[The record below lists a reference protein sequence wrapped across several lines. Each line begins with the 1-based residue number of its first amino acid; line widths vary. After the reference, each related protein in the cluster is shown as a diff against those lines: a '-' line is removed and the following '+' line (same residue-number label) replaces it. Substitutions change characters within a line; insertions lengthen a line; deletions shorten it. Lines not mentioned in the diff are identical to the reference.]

1 MSSITPL
8 LSRPHVMGFE
18 ARAGLESFARTLCG
32 SLGLPPVKVKWSDIS
47 TAAISQG
54 GTMYLSDIGD
64 ATKVPRN
71 ILARYAGYIVHEL
84 LHRKYTDFKA
94 RDPRRYVDRLHNA
107 LEDAWIERKAIA
119 SGLTGNVE
127 PLLHTLL
134 RGLIDEAQG
143 VDFAAPENLPFSLAV
158 YTRRYGITV
167 PVPAALLPVWKE
179 AAHRLDACTSSHD
192 TLEVARWLF
201 EQIKQTAEDQG
212 QPSQPGQDG
221 EPQDGEGEAEGQG
234 EGEGDGQAEGQG
246 EGQGEGEAEGQGEG
260 EGDGQAE
267 GQGEGQGEGEGSA
280 EGEGE
285 GEGSGKAAGEGEG
298 EPADAGPVTKAPTEH
313 QWAREVEPGLPRDDA
328 APGGFYTSD
337 EVLRSGAPELMPFEA
352 WATDV
357 PVPAALRYQVRRLFE
372 NSAREWREGGFRSG
386 TLHRP
391 ALAKVATG
399 QAEVFARRLAED
411 GVDSAVAILLDVS
424 GSMFPSTMARSILR
438 QGKATW
444 EAIQS
449 PHPNKSRISTA
460 VGCTSVLL
468 NTLSAAGAES
478 MVITFGTESRIIK
491 TWSQPWRKVLPT
503 LRAISYEGDTND
515 FAGCRYATEA
525 LMRHPAQR
533 KVLIAITDGEGEY
546 RTHKQVEAARALGIT
561 VLALGIQMDASQTY
575 GAGTVRVDQVADL
588 GSVALDR
595 LAKAA

>member
-32 SLGLPPVKVKWSDIS
+32 SLGLPPVRVKWADVS

-84 LHRKYTDFKA
+84 LHRKYTNFKA

-107 LEDAWIERKAIA
+107 LEDAWIERKAIGA
-119 SGLTGNVE
+119 GLTGNVE

-134 RGLIDEAQG
+134 RGLIDEAKG
-143 VDFAAPENLPFSLAV
+143 VDFAALENLPFSLAV

-179 AAHRLDACTSSHD
+179 AAQRLDACTSSHD
-192 TLEVARWLF
+192 TLELARWVF

-212 QPSQPGQDG
+212 QQPGQDQGQPGQDG
-221 EPQDGEGEAEGQG
+221 EPQDGEAEAEG
-234 EGEGDGQAEGQG
+234 EGEGEGEAKGEADGEAQG
-246 EGQGEGEAEGQGEG
+246 EGQGEGK
-260 EGDGQAE
+260 
-267 GQGEGQGEGEGSA
+267 GSA

-285 GEGSGKAAGEGEG
+285 GEGSGKAAGQGEAEG
-298 EPADAGPVTKAPTEH
+298 EPADAGPITQAPTEH
-313 QWAREVEPGLPRDDA
+313 HWAREVEPGLPRDDS
-328 APGGFYTSD
+328 APGGSYTSD

-399 QAEVFARRLAED
+399 QAEVFARRFAED

-468 NTLSAAGAES
+468 NTLAQAGAES

-491 TWSQPWRKVLPT
+491 TWSQPWRKALPI

-595 LAKAA
+595 LARAA

>member
-1 MSSITPL
+1 
-8 LSRPHVMGFE
+8 MGFE

-54 GTMYLSDIGD
+54 GTMYLADIGD
-64 ATKVPRN
+64 ATQVTRN

-84 LHRKYTDFKA
+84 LHRKWTNFKA
-94 RDPRRYVDRLHNA
+94 RDPRQYVDRLHNA

-134 RGLIDEAQG
+134 RGLIDEAKG
-143 VDFAAPENLPFSLAV
+143 VDFAALENLPFSLAV

-167 PVPAALLPVWKE
+167 PVPAALLPVWQE
-179 AAHRLDACTSSHD
+179 AAQRLDACTSSHD
-192 TLEVARWLF
+192 TLEVARWVF

-212 QPSQPGQDG
+212 QQPGQDG
-221 EPQDGEGEAEGQG
+221 EPQDGEGEG
-234 EGEGDGQAEGQG
+234 EA
-246 EGQGEGEAEGQGEG
+246 EAEGQGEG
-260 EGDGQAE
+260 EGDGKA
-267 GQGEGQGEGEGSA
+267 QGEGQGEAEGEGKGSA
-280 EGEGE
+280 KGEGEGE
-285 GEGSGKAAGEGEG
+285 GEGSGKAAGQGKGEG
-298 EPADAGPVTKAPTEH
+298 EPADAGPVTKAPTDH
-313 QWAREVEPGLPRDDA
+313 QWAREVEPGLPRNDS
-328 APGGFYTSD
+328 APGGSYSSTD
-337 EVLRSGAPELMPFEA
+337 VLRSGAPELMPFEA

-399 QAEVFARRLAED
+399 QAEVFARRFAED

-449 PHPNKSRISTA
+449 PHPSKSRISTA

-468 NTLSAAGAES
+468 NTLAQAGAES

-491 TWSQPWRKVLPT
+491 TWAQPWRKALPI

-533 KVLIAITDGEGEY
+533 KVLIAITDGDGEY

-595 LAKAA
+595 LARAA

>member
-32 SLGLPPVKVKWSDIS
+32 SLGLPPVKVRWSDIS

-84 LHRKYTDFKA
+84 LHRKWTDFKA

-107 LEDAWIERKAIA
+107 LEDAWIERKAIGA
-119 SGLTGNVE
+119 GLTGNVE

-143 VDFAAPENLPFSLAV
+143 VDFAALENLPFSLAV

-192 TLEVARWLF
+192 TLEVARWVF

-212 QPSQPGQDG
+212 QQPGQDG
-221 EPQDGEGEAEGQG
+221 EPQDGKPQDGEAEAEGAGDG
-234 EGEGDGQAEGQG
+234 EGQAEGEG
-246 EGQGEGEAEGQGEG
+246 EGEGEAEGEG
-260 EGDGQAE
+260 N
-267 GQGEGQGEGEGSA
+267 A

-285 GEGSGKAAGEGEG
+285 GEGSGKAAGQGEGEG

-328 APGGFYTSD
+328 APGGSYSST

-399 QAEVFARRLAED
+399 QAEVFARRFAED

-424 GSMFPSTMARSILR
+424 GSMFPATMARSLIL
-438 QGKATW
+438 QGKAAW
-444 EAIQS
+444 EAQR
-449 PHPNKSRISTA
+449 PHPSKSRISTA

-468 NTLSAAGAES
+468 TTLAQAGAES

-491 TWSQPWRKVLPT
+491 TWAQPWRKVLPT

-546 RTHKQVEAARALGIT
+546 RTHKQVKAARALGIT
-561 VLALGIQMDASQTY
+561 VLALGIQMDASETY

-595 LAKAA
+595 LARAA

>member
-32 SLGLPPVKVKWSDIS
+32 SLGLPPVKVRWSDIS

-84 LHRKYTDFKA
+84 LHRKWTDFKA

-107 LEDAWIERKAIA
+107 LEDAWIERKAIGA
-119 SGLTGNVE
+119 GLTGNVE

-143 VDFAAPENLPFSLAV
+143 VDFAALENLPFSLAV

-192 TLEVARWLF
+192 TLEVARWVF

-212 QPSQPGQDG
+212 QQPGQDG
-221 EPQDGEGEAEGQG
+221 EPQDGKPQDGEAEAEGAGDG
-234 EGEGDGQAEGQG
+234 EGQAEGEG
-246 EGQGEGEAEGQGEG
+246 EGEGEAEGEG
-260 EGDGQAE
+260 N
-267 GQGEGQGEGEGSA
+267 A

-285 GEGSGKAAGEGEG
+285 GEGSGKAAGQGEGEG

-328 APGGFYTSD
+328 APGGSYSST

-399 QAEVFARRLAED
+399 QAEVFARRFAED
-411 GVDSAVAILLDVS
+411 GVDSAVAILLVVS
-424 GSMFPSTMARSILR
+424 GSMFPATMARSLIL
-438 QGKATW
+438 QGKAAW
-444 EAIQS
+444 EAQR
-449 PHPNKSRISTA
+449 PHPSKSRISTA

-468 NTLSAAGAES
+468 TTLAQAGAES

-491 TWSQPWRKVLPT
+491 TWAQPWRKVLPT

-546 RTHKQVEAARALGIT
+546 RTHKQVKAARALGIT
-561 VLALGIQMDASQTY
+561 VLALGIQMDASETY

-595 LAKAA
+595 LARAA

>member
-1 MSSITPL
+1 
-8 LSRPHVMGFE
+8 
-18 ARAGLESFARTLCG
+18 
-32 SLGLPPVKVKWSDIS
+32 
-47 TAAISQG
+47 
-54 GTMYLSDIGD
+54 
-64 ATKVPRN
+64 
-71 ILARYAGYIVHEL
+71 
-84 LHRKYTDFKA
+84 
-94 RDPRRYVDRLHNA
+94 
-107 LEDAWIERKAIA
+107 
-119 SGLTGNVE
+119 VE

-134 RGLIDEAQG
+134 RGLIDEAKG
-143 VDFAAPENLPFSLAV
+143 VDFAALENLPFSLAV

-167 PVPAALLPVWKE
+167 AVPAALLPVWKE
-179 AAHRLDACTSSHD
+179 AARRLDSCASSHD
-192 TLEVARWLF
+192 TLEVARWVF
-201 EQIKQTAEDQG
+201 EQIKQTAEDQEQDQG
-212 QPSQPGQDG
+212 QPGQDG
-221 EPQDGEGEAEGQG
+221 EPQDGEGEG
-234 EGEGDGQAEGQG
+234 EGEGQ
-246 EGQGEGEAEGQGEG
+246 
-260 EGDGQAE
+260 
-267 GQGEGQGEGEGSA
+267 A
-280 EGEGE
+280 EGEG
-285 GEGSGKAAGEGEG
+285 KAQGEGEG

-313 QWAREVEPGLPRDDA
+313 QWAREVEPSLPRDDA
-328 APGGFYTSD
+328 APGGSYTSD
-337 EVLRSGAPELMPFEA
+337 EVLRSDAPDLLPFEA

-399 QAEVFARRLAED
+399 QAEVFARRFAED

-424 GSMFPSTMARSILR
+424 GSMFPTTMARSLIL
-438 QGKATW
+438 QGKAAW
-444 EAIQS
+444 EAQR
-449 PHPNKSRISTA
+449 PHPSKSRISTA

-468 NTLSAAGAES
+468 NTLAQAGAES

-491 TWSQPWRKVLPT
+491 TWAQPWRKVLPT

-561 VLALGIQMDASQTY
+561 VLALGIQMDASETY

>member
-32 SLGLPPVKVKWSDIS
+32 SLGLPPVKVKWADVS

-94 RDPRRYVDRLHNA
+94 RDLRRYVDRLHNA

-134 RGLIDEAQG
+134 RGLIDEAKG
-143 VDFAAPENLPFSLAV
+143 VDFAALENLPFSLAV
-158 YTRRYGITV
+158 YARRYGVNV
-167 PVPAALLPVWKE
+167 PVPAALLPVWQE
-179 AAHRLDACTSSHD
+179 AAQRLDACTSSHD
-192 TLEVARWLF
+192 TLELARWVF
-201 EQIKQTAEDQG
+201 EQIKSAAQDQG
-212 QPSQPGQDG
+212 QDQGQPGQDG
-221 EPQDGEGEAEGQG
+221 EPQDAEG
-234 EGEGDGQAEGQG
+234 EGEGQAEGDGGGEAEG
-246 EGQGEGEAEGQGEG
+246 EGQGEAQGEAQGEG
-260 EGDGQAE
+260 K
-267 GQGEGQGEGEGSA
+267 GSA

-285 GEGSGKAAGEGEG
+285 GEGSGKAAGQGEGEG

-313 QWAREVEPGLPRDDA
+313 QGAREVEPGLPRDDA
-328 APGGFYTSD
+328 APGGSYSST
-337 EVLRSGAPELMPFEA
+337 EVLRSGAPDLMPFEA

-399 QAEVFARRLAED
+399 QAEVFARRFAED

-449 PHPNKSRISTA
+449 PPPSKSRISTA

-468 NTLSAAGAES
+468 NTLAQAGAES

-491 TWSQPWRKVLPT
+491 TWAQPWRKVLPT

-561 VLALGIQMDASQTY
+561 VLALGIQMDASETY

>member
-32 SLGLPPVKVKWSDIS
+32 SLGLRPVKVKWADVS

-64 ATKVPRN
+64 ATKVARN

-143 VDFAAPENLPFSLAV
+143 VDFAALENLPFSLAV

-167 PVPAALLPVWKE
+167 PAPAALLPVWKE
-179 AAHRLDACTSSHD
+179 AAHRLDSCTSSHD
-192 TLEVARWLF
+192 TLEVARWVF
-201 EQIKQTAEDQG
+201 EQIKQTAKDQEQDQD

-221 EPQDGEGEAEGQG
+221 EPQDGEGQG
-234 EGEGDGQAEGQG
+234 EGEGEAQG
-246 EGQGEGEAEGQGEG
+246 EGQGEA
-260 EGDGQAE
+260 
-267 GQGEGQGEGEGSA
+267 EGSA
-280 EGEGE
+280 EGEGKAEGDGEGEAE
-285 GEGSGKAAGEGEG
+285 GEGSAEGEGEG

-313 QWAREVEPGLPRDDA
+313 QWAREVEPSLPRDDA
-328 APGGFYTSD
+328 APGGSYTSD
-337 EVLRSGAPELMPFEA
+337 EVLRSDAPDLLPFEA

-399 QAEVFARRLAED
+399 QAEVFARRFAED

-424 GSMFPSTMARSILR
+424 GSMFPSTMARSLIL
-438 QGKATW
+438 QGKAAW
-444 EAIQS
+444 EAQR
-449 PHPNKSRISTA
+449 PHPSKSRISTA

-468 NTLSAAGAES
+468 NTLAQAGAES

-491 TWSQPWRKVLPT
+491 TWAQPWRKVLPT

-533 KVLIAITDGEGEY
+533 KVLIAITDGEGEC

-561 VLALGIQMDASQTY
+561 VLALGIQMDASETY

>member
-64 ATKVPRN
+64 ATKVARN

-84 LHRKYTDFKA
+84 LHRKYTDFKV

-107 LEDAWIERKAIA
+107 LEDAFIERKAISA
-119 SGLTGNVE
+119 GLTGNVE

-192 TLEVARWLF
+192 TLELARWVF

-212 QPSQPGQDG
+212 QDQPSQPGQDG
-221 EPQDGEGEAEGQG
+221 EPQNGEGEAEAEGAGDGEGQAEGEGEGEGEAEGK
-234 EGEGDGQAEGQG
+234 
-246 EGQGEGEAEGQGEG
+246 
-260 EGDGQAE
+260 
-267 GQGEGQGEGEGSA
+267 GSA

-285 GEGSGKAAGEGEG
+285 GEGKAAGEGEG
-298 EPADAGPVTKAPTEH
+298 EPADAGPVTKAPTDH
-313 QWAREVEPGLPRDDA
+313 QWAREVEPGLPRDDS
-328 APGGFYTSD
+328 APGGSYSSTD
-337 EVLRSGAPELMPFEA
+337 VLRSGAPDLMPFEA

-372 NSAREWREGGFRSG
+372 NTAREWREGGFRSG

-399 QAEVFARRLAED
+399 QAEVFSRRFAED

-449 PHPNKSRISTA
+449 PPPSKSRISTA

-468 NTLSAAGAES
+468 NTLAQAGAES

-491 TWSQPWRKVLPT
+491 TWAQPWRKVLPT

-561 VLALGIQMDASQTY
+561 VLALGIQMDASETY

>member
-47 TAAISQG
+47 TAAISHH

-94 RDPRRYVDRLHNA
+94 RDLRRYVDRLHNA

-134 RGLIDEAQG
+134 RGLIDEAKG
-143 VDFAAPENLPFSLAV
+143 VDFAALENLPFSLAV
-158 YTRRYGITV
+158 YTRRYGVTV

-179 AAHRLDACTSSHD
+179 AARRLDSCASSHD
-192 TLEVARWLF
+192 TLEVARWVF
-201 EQIKQTAEDQG
+201 EQIKQTAEDQEQDQG
-212 QPSQPGQDG
+212 QPGQDG
-221 EPQDGEGEAEGQG
+221 EPQEAEGEGEGEGEGQAEGEGEA
-234 EGEGDGQAEGQG
+234 
-246 EGQGEGEAEGQGEG
+246 
-260 EGDGQAE
+260 
-267 GQGEGQGEGEGSA
+267 EGEGSA

-285 GEGSGKAAGEGEG
+285 GKAQGEGEG
-298 EPADAGPVTKAPTEH
+298 EPADAGPITKAPTEH

-328 APGGFYTSD
+328 APGGSYSST
-337 EVLRSGAPELMPFEA
+337 EVLRSGAPDLMPFEA

-399 QAEVFARRLAED
+399 QAEVFARRFAED

-460 VGCTSVLL
+460 IGCTSVLL
-468 NTLSAAGAES
+468 NTLAQAGAQS

-491 TWSQPWRKVLPT
+491 TWAQPWRKVLPT

-546 RTHKQVEAARALGIT
+546 RTNKQVEAARALGIT
-561 VLALGIQMDASQTY
+561 VLALGIQMDASETY
-575 GAGTVRVDQVADL
+575 GAGAVRVDQVADL